1 MTGAVRAS
9 AYARTVFG
17 PREPVLE
24 TILREALL
32 GRGLRPMQIDD
43 NAGRVL
49 QMLTWLHRPRRV
61 LEIGTYF
68 GFSAIH
74 IARGLP
80 AEGHL
85 VSLEIDAEVAQIARR
100 NLAAA
105 GVGNN
110 VDIVVGSAAD
120 YLSTLAPLSLDMV
133 FIDGEKSAYPEYLK
147 LSYPALAVG
156 GLLVAD
162 DAMVHGDFSAEG
174 DDDAARSAIWAYTRA
189 VGRSGH
195 LFSAFI
201 GTDNGLLVSLKQ

>member
-1 MTGAVRAS
+1 MTSQMRTS

-17 PREPVLE
+17 PREPLLDG
-24 TILREALL
+24 ILRDALL
-32 GRGLRPMQIDD
+32 GHGLRPMQVDD

-49 QMLTWLHRPRRV
+49 QLLTALHRPRRV

-80 AEGHL
+80 ESGRL
-85 VSLEIDAEVAQIARR
+85 VSLEIDAEVAETARK

-105 GVGNN
+105 GVSDK
-110 VDIVVGSAAD
+110 VDVVVGPAVEH
-120 YLSTLAPLSLDMV
+120 LRTLPPRSLDMV
-133 FIDGEKSAYPEYLK
+133 FIDADKTAYPEYLK
-147 LSYPALAVG
+147 LTYPALAVG

-162 DAMVHGDFSAEG
+162 DALPQGDFSSEG
-174 DDDAARSAIWAYTRA
+174 GDAARSAISSYTRA
-189 VGRSGH
+189 VANSDH

-201 GTDNGLLVSLKQ
+201 GTDNGLMISRKQ